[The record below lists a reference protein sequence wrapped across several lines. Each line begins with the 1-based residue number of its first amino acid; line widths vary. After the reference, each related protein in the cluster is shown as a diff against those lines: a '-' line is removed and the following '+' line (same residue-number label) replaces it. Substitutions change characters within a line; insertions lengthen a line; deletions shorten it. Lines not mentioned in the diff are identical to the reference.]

1 MRLALKS
8 LLVSGQKVVFFEK
21 EWGSNQEPKASEE
34 DALST
39 LPVWR
44 TPPDQGLDSRHYLW
58 FIFSYG
64 MRRELMKMAVAVKRK
79 SSPAATCQIGP
90 VAT

>member
-1 MRLALKS
+1 MTINIFNS
-8 LLVSGQKVVFFEK
+8 SNNGEYFLLRFY
-21 EWGSNQEPKASEE
+21 KASEE

>member
-39 LPVWR
+39 P
-44 TPPDQGLDSRHYLW
+44 PPDFETFEKFAQGPCLQAHIQGLRLLFVTVSWDVPTR
-58 FIFSYG
+58 
-64 MRRELMKMAVAVKRK
+64 
-79 SSPAATCQIGP
+79 
-90 VAT
+90 